1 MKPEPYWSADGL
13 TLLLGDCREVMAG
26 LEPESFDAVVTDP
39 PYDLTSGKKGGTGE
53 RSLNL
58 DSPYGRARIGTGGF
72 MGATW
77 DATGVAFDPETWRA
91 VYRVLKPGGWV
102 LAFGATRTWHR
113 LVCAIEDAG
122 FEVRDQAAALTGQ
135 DAPGLM
141 WMYGNG
147 FPKSLDV
154 AKAIDKAAGAER
166 EVIATGEPLRRMIP
180 GARQNATGSWVKDDG
195 REFVPTVTEPATAE
209 AAEWDGWGTALKPAW
224 EPIAVARK
232 PLAGTVAQNVL
243 AYGTG
248 ALNIDGCRVSAV
260 TGDYAHQPNDLGK
273 RDDETNWR
281 IEARKVPPHDAGRWP
296 SNVLFTH
303 SANCEPAGTAV
314 IPGNIRLNPT
324 VVAARENIAKGA
336 EKERRRGQRGHG
348 NADGTET
355 IEVWDCAP
363 GCPVAELD
371 RQSGVLTSGAN
382 PTRRGSDKFRDAYG
396 EFAGQ
401 RECEAARGADSGG
414 ASRFFPVFKYE
425 PKAPQAERP
434 RLPDGT
440 AHNTV
445 KPLDLMCWLVRLV
458 SRRDALILDPFAG
471 SGTTGEACVV
481 EGRRCVLIERDPRF
495 AELVKVRLSKPIQP
509 GMFDLEAS

>member
-1 MKPEPYWSADGL
+1 VKPEPYWSADGL
-13 TLLLGDCREVMAG
+13 TLHVGDCREVMAG
-26 LEPESFDAVVTDP
+26 FEPDSFDAVVTDP
-39 PYDLTSGKKGGTGE
+39 PYDLTSGKKGGTGAA
-53 RSLNL
+53 SVNL

-122 FEVRDQAAALTGQ
+122 FDVRDQVAELTGQ

-141 WMYGNG
+141 WLNGSG

-154 AKAIDKAAGAER
+154 SKAIDKAAGAER

-195 REFVPTVTEPATAE
+195 REFVPVITEPATAE

-232 PLAGTVAQNVL
+232 PLAGTVAANVL

-248 ALNIDGCRVSAV
+248 ALNIDACRVSTPDSTSRPRGTFPHSDDAWGNGRQNEVSV
-260 TGDYAHQPNDLGK
+260 TN
-273 RDDETNWR
+273 
-281 IEARKVPPHDAGRWP
+281 DAGRWP
-296 SNVLFTH
+296 SNVLLTH
-303 SANCEPAGTAV
+303 TATCEPAGTAV

-363 GCPVAELD
+363 GCPVGELD

-414 ASRFFPVFKYE
+414 ASRFFPVFRYE
-425 PKAPQAERP
+425 PKAPQSERP

-481 EGRRCVLIERDPRF
+481 EGRGCVLIEQDPRF
-495 AELVKVRLSKPIQP
+495 ADLVKVRLSKPIQP